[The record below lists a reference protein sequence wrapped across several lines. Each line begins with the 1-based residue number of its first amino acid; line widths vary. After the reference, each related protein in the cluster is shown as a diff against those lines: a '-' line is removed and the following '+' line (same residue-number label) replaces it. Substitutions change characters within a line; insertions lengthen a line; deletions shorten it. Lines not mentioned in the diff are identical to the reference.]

1 MGADSFEETAEATR
15 EAYKLG
21 AGKGKMQRAVAIAT
35 RRAKNL
41 KRMSRVLKGAN
52 YALAANSAYE
62 NFTQCE
68 EEP

>member
-1 MGADSFEETAEATR
+1 
-15 EAYKLG
+15 
-21 AGKGKMQRAVAIAT
+21 MQRAVAIAT

-68 EEP
+68 EEQ